1 MDKDEKKDN
10 TPQKV
15 NNTDKDNQEKS
26 QNKKEDTSKKS
37 NPKKDAPKKKN
48 IFQKHPLTFLLIGA
62 LLISVLWGFLKAN
75 RVEKELTEKFET
87 HINKLHEET
96 GLQLAK
102 TLSWS
107 LRSELNREN
116 QESAESYMVN
126 FLKGNLN
133 IQSVKYIDS
142 KSKKVAFS
150 TNKKDE
156 GKSIEDSFILDADE
170 AKMEIKNGIKVFA
183 CPVFGYDSQLGT
195 VVFEWIP
202 TELINEEEVKEE
214 E

>member
-26 QNKKEDTSKKS
+26 KNKKEDTSNKS

-62 LLISVLWGFLKAN
+62 LLVSVLWGFLKAN

-142 KSKKVAFS
+142 KSNKVAFS

>member
-15 NNTDKDNQEKS
+15 NNTDKDNQEKN
-26 QNKKEDTSKKS
+26 QNKKEDTSNKS

-62 LLISVLWGFLKAN
+62 LLVSVLWGFLKAN

>member
-26 QNKKEDTSKKS
+26 QNKKEDTSNKS

-62 LLISVLWGFLKAN
+62 LLVSVLWGFLKAN
-75 RVEKELTEKFET
+75 RVEKELTEKFEI